1 MATRTNNDSGHGA
14 PSQDDVVRID
24 ATGVAHPVG
33 KVAQDALI
41 RRQGSTL
48 EIVPSPRHVVLMRRV
63 GDNEERNLWMSGEI
77 TRAGRLLDVCTMV
90 GQSRWS
96 GELAVT
102 STTATRTV
110 FLKEGN
116 VIGAH
121 STAHRERLG
130 EMLCQYGEMTEQQVE
145 HAVRAVGV
153 DQRFGDAAVR
163 LGFITRE
170 TLFRFLHRQAE
181 QIVFEAMGVARGTF
195 TFREELDEGQLMFP
209 LSMSLQELLLEGV
222 RRMDEME
229 FFRTRIPSV
238 QHTVVRVDGKEV
250 SPDHETYDAYLA
262 VNGTRTVEEIAIST
276 GLETFEATRLVFQLI
291 QAGAVALRPPRT
303 SGPEGVVGTFNQ
315 AIALILAETNRY
327 KGASQDIRA
336 SLASFAASGVVYAP
350 IFRGAGPAE
359 DGTLDVQKVLENLG
373 RMNDLEEP
381 LSSLSEWLYEYA
393 SFAMFIAEPVLRAGA
408 QSDATEVSSKVASLL
423 APLAPEM

>member
-1 MATRTNNDSGHGA
+1 MSTRSISDPGA
-14 PSQDDVVRID
+14 ASQDDVVRID

-33 KVAQDALI
+33 TTAKKALQG
-41 RRQGSTL
+41 RQGNTL
-48 EIVPSPRHVVLMRRV
+48 EIMPSPHHVVVMRRV
-63 GDNEERNLWMSGEI
+63 GDENDRCLWVGGEI
-77 TRAGRLLDVCTMV
+77 TRAGRLLDLCSMV
-90 GQSRWS
+90 AQSRYT
-96 GELAVT
+96 GELGVT
-102 STTATRTV
+102 STDATRTIFV
-110 FLKEGN
+110 KDGN

-163 LGFITRE
+163 LGFVTRE
-170 TLFRFLHRQAE
+170 TLFRYLRRQAE
-181 QIVFEAMGVARGTF
+181 QIVFEAMAVSKGTF

-209 LSMSLQELLLEGV
+209 LSMPLQELLLEGV

-238 QHTVVRVDGKEV
+238 HHKVVRVEGREV
-250 SPDHETYDAYLA
+250 SADHETFDVFLA
-262 VNGTRTVEEIAIST
+262 VNGQRSIEDIAIST

-291 QAGAVALRPPRT
+291 QSGAVSLRAPRA
-303 SGPEGVVGTFNQ
+303 SGPEGIVNTFNE
-315 AIALILAETNRY
+315 AISLILTETDRY

-350 IFRGAGPAE
+350 IFRGAGPAA
-359 DGTLDVQKVLENLG
+359 DGTLDVNKVLDNLEQ
-373 RMNDLEEP
+373 MQDLEEP
-381 LSSLSEWLYEYA
+381 LQSLAEWLYEYA

-408 QSDATEVSSKVASLL
+408 QSDASDVSGRVAALL
-423 APLAPEM
+423 APLAPDL

>member
-1 MATRTNNDSGHGA
+1 MSTRTISESA
-14 PSQDDVVRID
+14 SSQGDMVRID

-33 KVAQDALI
+33 KAAQIALQS
-41 RRQGSTL
+41 RQGSTL
-48 EIVPSPRHVVLMRRV
+48 EIVPSPRHVVVMRRV
-63 GDNEERNLWMSGEI
+63 GDETERRLWISGEI
-77 TRAGRLLDVCTMV
+77 TRAGRLLDMCSMV
-90 GQSRWS
+90 AQSRWS
-96 GELAVT
+96 GALAVT
-102 STTATRTV
+102 GPEATRTIL
-110 FLKEGN
+110 LKEGN

-145 HAVRAVGV
+145 HAIRAVGADV
-153 DQRFGDAAVR
+153 RFGDAAVR

-195 TFREELDEGQLMFP
+195 TFHEDLDEGQLMFP
-209 LSMSLQELLLEGV
+209 LSMPLQELLLEGV

-238 QHTVVRVDGKEV
+238 QHTVARVEGKEV
-250 SPDHETYDAYLA
+250 DPDKETYDVYLA
-262 VNGTRTVEEIAIST
+262 VNGHRTIEEIAIST
-276 GLETFEATRLVFQLI
+276 GLETFEATRLVFQLV
-291 QAGAVALRPPRT
+291 QAGTVMVRAPRA
-303 SGPEGVVGTFNQ
+303 SGPEGVVSTFNE
-315 AIALILAETNRY
+315 AISLILVETDRY

-350 IFRGAGPAE
+350 IFRGAGPAD
-359 DGTLDVQKVLENLG
+359 DGTLDVTQVLKNLEQ
-373 RMNDLEEP
+373 MSDLEEP
-381 LSSLSEWLYEYA
+381 LTSLSEWLYEYA

-408 QSDATEVSSKVASLL
+408 QSDASDVSRRVAALL
-423 APLAPEM
+423 APLAPEL